1 MSKKLKIDFISLII
15 SLFIMGAAYLSDNT
29 ILWIISFIIGG
40 RAKAIEG
47 VKNTLENRALN
58 VEFLMILSALG
69 AFFIGYFQEGAIL
82 IFIFSLSGVLEEFA
96 LNKAEKT
103 LTSLLNLVPETAI
116 KYTDDTEVVVPIYE
130 LEKNDVVI
138 VKVGQQV
145 PADGIVIFGS
155 TLLNEASITGESR
168 LVEKQVGDAVV
179 SGVLNESATIHV
191 QLTLP
196 AKDSA
201 MQKIVDFIKEAQN
214 ENTETELG
222 IKKFEKYYV
231 YIVLLLSALVMI
243 VPYLLNI
250 WDLNTSIYR
259 GIVLLVV
266 GSPCALV
273 ASVSPVMLS
282 AMSNATKKGVLIK
295 GSKAIEQI
303 ANIESFY
310 MDKTGTLTYGTPQV
324 VDIAFEDVSET
335 HLLDIIYHMEKQSN
349 HPLGKAIVKYIDNIR
364 TVETMNITTK
374 EIKGIGLEA
383 IIDDNHYFLGRK
395 KNNHPKVLIAQSK
408 GYTTVEFYKND
419 TLLALISLDDQLR
432 SDAPSSIS
440 NLKNLG
446 IKTHMI
452 TGDNAQ
458 SAQKIAKQ
466 LKIDSID
473 SGCLPIDKVN
483 ILKEAK
489 KSETI
494 AMLGDGIN
502 DGPALSIADVG
513 IAMGS
518 GTDVAMETADVILM
532 NNSLSS
538 VSKVINLSK
547 KAKKVY
553 TQNMFFSII
562 VIVFLVLMNF
572 FQNITLPLGV
582 VFHEGSTILVILN
595 GLRLLRD

>member
-1 MSKKLKIDFISLII
+1 MSNKLKKDFMSLII
-15 SLFIMGAAYLSDNT
+15 SLFMMVMAYISNNT
-29 ILWIISFIIGG
+29 ILWIVSFIIGG

-58 VEFLMILSALG
+58 VEILMILSALG
-69 AFFIGYFQEGAIL
+69 AFFIGHYQEGAVL

-116 KYTDDTEVVVPIYE
+116 KYNGDTEVVVPIHT

-145 PADGIVIFGS
+145 PADGIVVFGN

-196 AKDSA
+196 AKYSA

-214 ENTETELG
+214 ENTETEMG
-222 IKKFEKYYV
+222 IYRFEKYYV
-231 YIVLLLSALVMI
+231 YIVLILSALLMV

-282 AMSNATKKGVLIK
+282 AMSNATKKGVLVK
-295 GSKAIEQI
+295 GSKVIEQI
-303 ANIESFY
+303 ANIESIY

-324 VDIAFEDVSET
+324 VDIAFEDLSQT
-335 HLLDIIYHMEKQSN
+335 HLWDIIYHMEKQSN
-349 HPLGKAIVKYIDNIR
+349 HPLGKAIVKYIDNTR
-364 TVETMNITTK
+364 TVESMHITTQ
-374 EIKGIGLEA
+374 EIKGVGLEA
-383 IIDDNHYFLGRK
+383 TIDQDHYFLGK
-395 KNNHPKVLIAQSK
+395 KKDTHPKVMLAQSK

-419 TLLALISLDDQLR
+419 ILLVLISLDDQLR
-432 SDAPSSIS
+432 SDAPSSIE
-440 NLKNLG
+440 NLKKLG

-466 LKIDSID
+466 LKMDSVQ
-473 SGCLPIDKVN
+473 SGCFPIDKVN

-489 KSETI
+489 KTETI
-494 AMLGDGIN
+494 AMIGDGIN

-513 IAMGS
+513 MAMGS

-532 NNSLSS
+532 NNKLSS
-538 VSKVINLSK
+538 VSKVIKLSK
-547 KAKKVY
+547 KAKRVY
-553 TQNMFFSII
+553 TQNMIFSMT
-562 VIVFLVLMNF
+562 VILFLVLMNV

-595 GLRLLRD
+595 GLRLLKD